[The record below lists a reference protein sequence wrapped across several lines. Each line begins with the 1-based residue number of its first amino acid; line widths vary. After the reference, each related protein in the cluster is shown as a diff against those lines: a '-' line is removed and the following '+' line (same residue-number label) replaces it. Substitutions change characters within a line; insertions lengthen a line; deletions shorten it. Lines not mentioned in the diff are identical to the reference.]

1 MRREGERGRGEG
13 EEGGGDGEGEG
24 EEGREGDGGRMCL
37 RFYSGAV
44 MDEVW
49 VFRPPES
56 RREKILQRVTENT
69 RTIDSPERLIQ
80 A

>member
-1 MRREGERGRGEG
+1 MSERERERERK
-13 EEGGGDGEGEG
+13 
-24 EEGREGDGGRMCL
+24 GGRMCL

-44 MDEVW
+44 MDAVW